1 MSTLEIN
8 NDMDKRITRFVL
20 PIGATINMDGTALY
34 EAIAAIYI
42 AQAEGMSLSF
52 GDYILISITATV
64 ASIGAAGIPQAGLVT
79 MIIVLTAIGLP
90 PDRVSLILAV
100 DPILDRFRTAI
111 NVMGDAMGCAVV
123 RANVSL
129 DEIAEEANN
138 DAEIARL
145 EEEIRPK
152 KNQIASEL

>member
-52 GDYILISITATV
+52 GDYILI
-64 ASIGAAGIPQAGLVT
+64 
-79 MIIVLTAIGLP
+79 
-90 PDRVSLILAV
+90 RSLSQ
-100 DPILDRFRTAI
+100 FF
-111 NVMGDAMGCAVV
+111 
-123 RANVSL
+123 
-129 DEIAEEANN
+129 
-138 DAEIARL
+138 
-145 EEEIRPK
+145 K
-152 KNQIASEL
+152 K